1 MKALPSWKLS
11 AKTWPPNR
19 LFKHTKLFYQITQ
32 EPLHEPP
39 SNNLLTKIPNAGWA
53 LCHLNTASPLQ
64 PFSCYL
70 PIRMPLPFPFHL
82 LPPTPPTNPPS
93 PSSPPQSTCTYR
105 SQYDLFE
112 AESAGCETRLGKPH
126 EYLLPRHILGPSHA
140 MDWKVHLRRADPV
153 RHLRKLGF

>member
-39 SNNLLTKIPNAGWA
+39 SNNLLTKIPDAGHFA
-53 LCHLNTASPLQ
+53 ILTQPRHCNPFLATFLSVSPCHSPSTSSHLHHLT
-64 PFSCYL
+64 P
-70 PIRMPLPFPFHL
+70 PRAPPHL
-82 LPPTPPTNPPS
+82 LNPPTHSGVSMT
-93 PSSPPQSTCTYR
+93 SSKQNLQVAKQDRGSLMSICSR
-105 SQYDLFE
+105 DISW
-112 AESAGCETRLGKPH
+112 
-126 EYLLPRHILGPSHA
+126 GPSHA